1 MNVIFQ
7 GFNLIAMGQ
16 FNYNF
21 VIAITFY
28 FIECD
33 DDSQCPVDSP
43 FCDVDDNF
51 CKGIKINSDWQ
62 DF

>member
-1 MNVIFQ
+1 
-7 GFNLIAMGQ
+7 MGQ